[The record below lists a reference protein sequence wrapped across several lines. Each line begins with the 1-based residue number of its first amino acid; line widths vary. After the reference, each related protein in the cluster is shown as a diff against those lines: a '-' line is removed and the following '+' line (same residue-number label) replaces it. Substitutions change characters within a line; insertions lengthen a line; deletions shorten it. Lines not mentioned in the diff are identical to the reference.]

1 MSQDILEKVRVFLE
15 AASKDAVE
23 VSDDLIDQF
32 GKACSDSFRKQF
44 TDQRNKKFGLRA
56 SNIGRP
62 LCQLQMEKKGVKG
75 EGQPYNAKMRN
86 LFGDIIEQM
95 AIIVMKAAGVE
106 IEAEQK
112 KIRYN
117 INKGTNINGALD
129 VEIGGKVWDIKSA
142 SPWSFTN
149 KFGENGS
156 FHTVATDDV
165 FGYTTQGYVYAEGAD
180 KPFGGWIVINK
191 STGEWTLTE
200 TPMADDEYK
209 EKALDTVKKNASAL
223 KRNKK
228 FERCYEDEEEYF
240 RKQKTGNR
248 VLNNTCS
255 FCPYKF
261 PCWGE
266 NLQLL
271 PQQQSQGKNPKWVW
285 YTKVNNPRVEDDVA

>member
-112 KIRYN
+112 KIKYN

-285 YTKVNNPRVEDDVA
+285 YTQVTNPRVEEEVS

>member
-112 KIRYN
+112 KIKYS

-285 YTKVNNPRVEDDVA
+285 YTQVTNPRVEEDVS

>member
-15 AASKDAVE
+15 AASKDAVK

-32 GKACSDSFRKQF
+32 GEACKESFRKQF
-44 TDQRNKKFGLRA
+44 TDQRNKEFGLRA

-62 LCQLQMEKKGVKG
+62 LCQLQMEKKGIKG

-86 LFGDIIEQM
+86 LFGDIIEQI
-95 AIIVMKAAGVE
+95 AVIVMKAAG
-106 IEAEQK
+106 INIQSEQK
-112 KIRYN
+112 K
-117 INKGTNINGALD
+117 
-129 VEIGGKVWDIKSA
+129 IKSA

-149 KFGENGS
+149 KYGDNGGFS
-156 FHTVATDDV
+156 TVATDDV

-191 STGEWTLTE
+191 STGEWALTE
-200 TPMADDEYK
+200 TPLADDEYK
-209 EKALDTVKKNASAL
+209 ANAL
-223 KRNKK
+223 KVAKDNVVALQSNKE

-248 VLNNTCS
+248 VLNSTCG

-285 YTKVNNPRVEDDVA
+285 YTEVNNPRVEDDVA

>member
-112 KIRYN
+112 KIKYS

-285 YTKVNNPRVEDDVA
+285 YPQVTNPRVEEDVA

>member
-75 EGQPYNAKMRN
+75 QPYNAKMRN

-112 KIRYN
+112 KIKYN
-117 INKGTNINGALD
+117 INKGTNISGALD

-285 YTKVNNPRVEDDVA
+285 YTQVTNPRVEEDVA

>member
-112 KIRYN
+112 KIKYS

-156 FHTVATDDV
+156 FHTVATDYV

-285 YTKVNNPRVEDDVA
+285 YTQVTNPRVEEDVA

>member
-112 KIRYN
+112 KIKYS

-255 FCPYKF
+255 FSPYKF

-285 YTKVNNPRVEDDVA
+285 YTQVTNPRVEEDVA

>member
-112 KIRYN
+112 KIKYS
-117 INKGTNINGALD
+117 INKGTNINGA
-129 VEIGGKVWDIKSA
+129 
-142 SPWSFTN
+142 
-149 KFGENGS
+149 
-156 FHTVATDDV
+156 
-165 FGYTTQGYVYAEGAD
+165 
-180 KPFGGWIVINK
+180 
-191 STGEWTLTE
+191 
-200 TPMADDEYK
+200 
-209 EKALDTVKKNASAL
+209 
-223 KRNKK
+223 
-228 FERCYEDEEEYF
+228 
-240 RKQKTGNR
+240 
-248 VLNNTCS
+248 
-255 FCPYKF
+255 
-261 PCWGE
+261 
-266 NLQLL
+266 
-271 PQQQSQGKNPKWVW
+271 
-285 YTKVNNPRVEDDVA
+285 

>member
-285 YTKVNNPRVEDDVA
+285 YTQVTNPRVEEDVS

>member
-112 KIRYN
+112 KIKYN

-285 YTKVNNPRVEDDVA
+285 YTQVTNPRVEEDVA

>member
-112 KIRYN
+112 KIKYS

-285 YTKVNNPRVEDDVA
+285 YTQVTNPRVEEDVA

>member
-62 LCQLQMEKKGVKG
+62 LWQLQMEKKGVKG

-112 KIRYN
+112 KIKYS

-285 YTKVNNPRVEDDVA
+285 YTQVTNPRVEEDVA

>member
-112 KIRYN
+112 KIKYN
-117 INKGTNINGALD
+117 INKGTNISGALD

-156 FHTVATDDV
+156 FHTGATDDV

-285 YTKVNNPRVEDDVA
+285 YTQVTNPRVEEDVA

>member
-15 AASKDAVE
+15 AASKDAVK

-112 KIRYN
+112 KIKYN
-117 INKGTNINGALD
+117 INKGTNISGALD

-285 YTKVNNPRVEDDVA
+285 YTQVTNPRVEEDVA

>member
-112 KIRYN
+112 KIKYN
-117 INKGTNINGALD
+117 INKGTNISGALD

-240 RKQKTGNR
+240 RKVRDTR
-248 VLNNTCS
+248 
-255 FCPYKF
+255 
-261 PCWGE
+261 
-266 NLQLL
+266 LQPTVDRLI
-271 PQQQSQGKNPKWVW
+271 
-285 YTKVNNPRVEDDVA
+285 T

>member
-75 EGQPYNAKMRN
+75 EGQPYNAKMCN

-112 KIRYN
+112 KIKYN
-117 INKGTNINGALD
+117 INKGTNISGALD

-285 YTKVNNPRVEDDVA
+285 YTQVTNPRVEEDVA

>member
-62 LCQLQMEKKGVKG
+62 LCQLLMEKKGVKG

-285 YTKVNNPRVEDDVA
+285 YTQVTNPRVEEDVA

>member
-112 KIRYN
+112 KIKYS

-285 YTKVNNPRVEDDVA
+285 YTEVNNPRVEDDVA

>member
-112 KIRYN
+112 KIKYS

-228 FERCYEDEEEYF
+228 FERCYEDEEDYF

-285 YTKVNNPRVEDDVA
+285 YTQVTNPRVEEDVA

>member
-15 AASKDAVE
+15 AASKDAVK

-32 GKACSDSFRKQF
+32 GEACKESFRKQF
-44 TDQRNKKFGLRA
+44 TDQRNKEFGLRA

-86 LFGDIIEQM
+86 MFGDIVEQL
-95 AIIVMKAAGVE
+95 AIIVMKAAGVD
-106 IEAEQK
+106 IQSEQK
-112 KIRYN
+112 KIKYKPTKD
-117 INKGTNINGALD
+117 IEINGALD
-129 VEIGGKVWDIKSA
+129 VEIDNKVWDIKSA

-149 KFGENGS
+149 KFGENGG
-156 FHTVATDDV
+156 FTTVATDDV
-165 FGYTTQGYVYAEGAD
+165 FGYTTQGYIYAEGAS

-191 STGEWTLTE
+191 STGEWALTE
-200 TPMADDEYK
+200 TPLADDEYK
-209 EKALDTVKKNASAL
+209 DKALTTAKNNVIAL
-223 KRNKK
+223 QKNKK

-248 VLNNTCS
+248 ILNNTCG